1 MQRMFGGRNLV
12 LAMVQHTYTVLTA
25 LAMKHIWITVPI
37 HSLMMH
43 VNMLTVLEL
52 FVLQLQPLIVN
63 MEI

>member
-1 MQRMFGGRNLV
+1 
-12 LAMVQHTYTVLTA
+12 MVQHTYTVLTA